1 MSPRHRLTPVDADLS
16 ERITRLEI
24 ARVQLFYVDVDRKKK
39 IDDVIDYFGAGRIG
53 SRRPAPEAARALM
66 PASAASSMSPPVSNS
81 DQTSGPALAE
91 SAVHGATGLVRS

>member
-1 MSPRHRLTPVDADLS
+1 VANTEQPTQSEERIRVTGLSPRHRLTHVDAELS

-24 ARVQLFYVDVDRKKK
+24 AHVQLFYVDVDRKKK

-66 PASAASSMSPPVSNS
+66 PASAASSMS
-81 DQTSGPALAE
+81 
-91 SAVHGATGLVRS
+91 HR